1 MHKNVCGWPAVA
13 VAAAAAAAA
22 ANGTTPAAWFV
33 AARPPSRLSR
43 LASRYLWM
51 HANSVRMRVN
61 AAAMFLNNDAA
72 GSSRDRCLFS
82 SCRRLSACV
91 RLSLCGL

>member
-13 VAAAAAAAA
+13 VAAAAAAA

-82 SCRRLSACV
+82 SCRRLSARV